1 MVWAVIVAL
10 LLLSPVKAWAVE
22 EPTIEEW
29 EQMQQE
35 EQQQEEQEEQQ
46 QEEQTA
52 QDEESGT
59 QRVLITPVQHTELL
73 KELDVINSTI
83 VTLQTDIN
91 NDDESNKRQTGEI
104 KKEISELKNKLGDI
118 LKELEGQ
125 SDSDEIAQLKAISSK
140 LDTLIADTA
149 QPALEAVEPVVRN
162 RAGNMVFTVYGNAN
176 PTNQY
181 STYAKQLIPKMGW
194 KDDYVYFQDT
204 ANSYV
209 LVWGDIDWAS
219 AGTFTGTQCKYTR
232 WYYSGTGSGYLV
244 ESGVSNVVVST
255 DNHVVLSSLAEFPL
269 LDDGF
274 TLYRQEVCFYAVVA
288 LVIFCLSNVW
298 NWLVRMRGYAG

>member
-1 MVWAVIVAL
+1 MVWAVIIAL
-10 LLLSPVKAWAVE
+10 LLLSPARALAVE
-22 EPTIEEW
+22 EPTLEEW

-35 EQQQEEQEEQQ
+35 EQQEEQV
-46 QEEQTA
+46 QEEQT
-52 QDEESGT
+52 QQQEDDSGT
-59 QRVLITPVQHTELL
+59 QRVLITPVQHSELL

-104 KKEISELKNKLGDI
+104 KKELSELKGKLGDI
-118 LKELEGQ
+118 LKQLEGQ

-149 QPALEAVEPVVRN
+149 QPALEAVAPIERN

-181 STYAKQLIPKMGW
+181 STYAKQLIPKVGW
-194 KDDYVYFQDT
+194 LDDYVYFQDT

-232 WYYSGTGSGYLV
+232 WYYSGTGTGYLV
-244 ESGVSNVVVST
+244 DSGVSNVVVST
-255 DNHVVLSSLAEFPL
+255 DSHVVLSSLAEFPL

-274 TLYRQEVCFYAVVA
+274 TLYRQEVCFYAIVA

-298 NWLVRMRGYAG
+298 NWLVRMRGYSG